1 MRAFV
6 KGFLIAFLLFGLFC
20 CGKNDKVFLE
30 KDGQKYEIAN
40 QVTFYYPKDFTLNT
54 DSTNKEVVQFIYEDE
69 VMAYQMIKNDT
80 DNLIEQMPQ
89 LYAGQLEE
97 DGAIDVK
104 YHDVELES
112 GLQCQEFTG
121 TYQATGIAFKHMVY
135 FAKNAA
141 YVFSYQSPQSVYDDH
156 IAVMSQYLDS
166 LVVHEE

>member
-69 VMAYQMIKNDT
+69 AIAYQMIKNDA
-80 DNLIEQMPQ
+80 DNPVEQMPEI
-89 LYAGQLEE
+89 YAGQLEE
-97 DGAIDVK
+97 DGAIDVS
-104 YHDVELES
+104 YTSNELES

-121 TYQATGIAFKHMVY
+121 MYQSSGIKFKHMVY
-135 FAKNAA
+135 FSTNAT
-141 YVFSYQSPQSVYDDH
+141 YVLYYQAPQKVYDKQ
-156 IAVMSQYLDS
+156 ISVISQYLDS

>member
-6 KGFLIAFLLFGLFC
+6 KGFFIAFLLFGLFC

-54 DSTNKEVVQFIYEDE
+54 DSTNKEAVQFIYEDE

-135 FAKNAA
+135 FAKNAT